1 MDNLGRRPGQ
11 GRAPLD
17 EGAQPPPYAHARP
30 TPHPVRQEKA
40 KGGFFKDGSETEF
53 KTAAK
58 RLYKRAPPP
67 NAAAKAAL
75 ASLDALDTYK
85 PK

>member
-1 MDNLGRRPGQ
+1 M
-11 GRAPLD
+11 
-17 EGAQPPPYAHARP
+17 
-30 TPHPVRQEKA
+30 RQEKA
-40 KGGFFKDGSETEF
+40 NGGFFKDGSETEF

-58 RLYKRAPPP
+58 RNYKRAPPP